1 MRSTSGVLLSVGW
14 RVLVVLLVF
23 NPVWSV
29 SHWLAE
35 SWRSQPGIALIV
47 AALVLV
53 VFLYMLSLVRDF
65 PGATATMAL
74 LLAALVA
81 GAALQGWLD
90 PTDLAFW
97 KWAAPVIAGLLFA
110 AGPLFSLVRRR
121 EAGIA
126 TTDETP
132 T

>member
-1 MRSTSGVLLSVGW
+1 MRSSSSILLSVGW
-14 RVLVVLLVF
+14 RVAVTLLVF

-29 SHWLAE
+29 SHWLAANWQ
-35 SWRSQPGIALIV
+35 SLPGIALIV
-47 AALVLV
+47 AAVVLVL
-53 VFLYMLSLVRDF
+53 FLYMLSLARDF
-65 PGATATMAL
+65 PGATAIMAL
-74 LLAALVA
+74 SIAALLA

-90 PTDLAFW
+90 LLDLAFW
-97 KWAAPVIAGLLFA
+97 KWAAPVIAALLFS
-110 AGPLFSLVRRR
+110 AGPIFASVRRR

>member
-1 MRSTSGVLLSVGW
+1 MRSGPSILWSVAWRIGVT
-14 RVLVVLLVF
+14 LLVF

-29 SHWLAE
+29 AHWLAD
-35 SWRSQPGIALIV
+35 SWRDQPGIALIV

-53 VFLYMLSLVRDF
+53 LLVYMLSLVRDF
-65 PGATATMAL
+65 PGATATMAV
-74 LLAALVA
+74 LLAALVG

-90 PTDLAFW
+90 PLAWDFW
-97 KWAAPVIAGLLFA
+97 KWAAPVIAALLFS
-110 AGPLFSLVRRR
+110 AGPIFSLVRRR

>member
-1 MRSTSGVLLSVGW
+1 MRSSPSLLVSIGW
-14 RVLVVLLVF
+14 RIGVTLLVF
-23 NPVWSV
+23 NPLWSV
-29 SHWLAE
+29 SHWLADN
-35 SWRSQPGIALIV
+35 WQTRPGIALIV
-47 AALVLV
+47 AAFVLV
-53 VFLYMLSLVRDF
+53 VFLYMLSLARDF
-65 PGATATMAL
+65 PGATATMAFL
-74 LLAALVA
+74 IAALIV

-97 KWAAPVIAGLLFA
+97 KWAAPVIAGLLFS

-121 EAGIA
+121 EAGIG

>member
-1 MRSTSGVLLSVGW
+1 MRSSSSILSSVAW
-14 RVLVVLLVF
+14 RVAVTLLVF

-29 SHWLAE
+29 AGWIAE
-35 SWRSQPGIALIV
+35 IAPTQPGIALIAGAV
-47 AALVLV
+47 VLV

-65 PGATATMAL
+65 PGSTATMAI

-90 PTDLAFW
+90 PFDLAFW
-97 KWAAPVIAGLLFA
+97 KWAAPVLAGLLFS